1 MANRLTTHLALFV
14 AAAVSLFSVSAMAE
28 APAATS
34 SLKGYW
40 NGIAD
45 DGAPVT
51 AGDLAITRLT
61 VDLVQRGGM
70 VDATIEAELSHRSQ
84 QNDDPIEARL
94 SLLLPQQAVITGY
107 ALDID
112 GTLVA
117 GTLLDQPKARRVYEA
132 EVRKGIDPGLAEVSG
147 NRFNTRIFP
156 IAQGKSRTIRVH
168 FSAPA
173 DALQG
178 FALPWIGAP
187 VTGPVTIRY
196 SGTAI
201 SGAPLLALPWGPSIQ
216 AKRSGNAWKAEATVA
231 SVSAA
236 TGVLAVRGTKL
247 PDDLVVSEHAN
258 GRAFFELAA
267 RPAITSSAGPEA
279 PERLRVYWDRSW
291 SRSDDALDA
300 EIALLT
306 AYLAARPASAID
318 LVSFAEDAPAIA
330 SFTSA
335 AGLRAALA
343 EQTYLGA
350 TRLTGLDTL
359 KLADAGQCLLFT
371 DGARSLD
378 PAAEFAPDCRLSVI
392 ASAPDADTA
401 YLGNLAQDSGG
412 RLFQLTAANSG
423 EVLTALLNPGP
434 GVVRV
439 RSVSGRRLPF
449 RALATAGGGWH
460 IVAPMHGEE
469 GVSLWIADARG
480 RVTIERFEW
489 DGAGRERHDG
499 AAALWAAGEV
509 ARLADDPAD
518 RDAMVDLARKFQVA
532 SASLAFL
539 VLESAEQY
547 VAADVA
553 PPAGGFDAEWR
564 ETYRELRKEKDDEAQ
579 EVLAEHLA
587 TVRGNWRER
596 KAWWETRFNPESRA
610 KKSRDQDGGADA
622 AAAAEFA
629 PPPPPAPTV
638 MPPPQGYLPAPTESA
653 AAEMADDG
661 AGADIIVTS
670 QRRSSSMQDVP
681 VAISALSG
689 NAMGDSKVE
698 IADLLSDGPY
708 IKALDAAAPAARE
721 AVLRE
726 QAKQYGS
733 LAGFWLEV
741 AEWYRVKGDA
751 ATATRLLLTA
761 LDAPTADEET
771 RQIVAFRLERDGR
784 IDDAIAI
791 LERFAALNAE
801 RPQPRRL
808 LALALAKRGRPAD
821 LERAFALL
829 TDVAMKP
836 YPSAFEGID
845 VVALMEANALIP
857 ALDKA
862 GAKWR
867 LDPEFVALLDTDV
880 RLVIEWTNDD
890 ADIDLWVIEPNGE
903 RVFYSNKLSAAGGTI
918 SNDMTDGYGP
928 EEYVVRRARSGE
940 YKVRIHGYSP
950 DRINPNGTGRVTVR
964 LIRDFG
970 RASQKEQLVD
980 AEIGFGKDDG
990 QGDGSRGIATL
1001 KVPPRR

>member
-14 AAAVSLFSVSAMAE
+14 AAAVSLFSVSVMAE

-45 DGAPVT
+45 DDSPVT

-187 VTGPVTIRY
+187 VTGSVMVRY

-201 SGAPLLALPWGPSIQ
+201 SGAPLLALPWGTSIQ
-216 AKRSGNAWKAEATVA
+216 AKRSGNAWKAEASVPSVA
-231 SVSAA
+231 VA
-236 TGVLAVRGTKL
+236 TGTLAITGTKL
-247 PDDLVVSEHAN
+247 SDQLVVSDHTN
-258 GRAFFELAA
+258 GQAFFELAA
-267 RPAITSSAGPEA
+267 KSDVAGSANPAVPG
-279 PERLRVYWDRSW
+279 RLRVYWDRSW

-300 EIALLT
+300 EIALLD
-306 AYLAARPASAID
+306 AYLASRPASAID
-318 LVSFAEDAPAIA
+318 LVTFAEDTPSIA
-330 SFTSA
+330 SFA
-335 AGLRAALA
+335 NPADLRKALA
-343 EQTYLGA
+343 GQVYLGA
-350 TRLTGLDTL
+350 TRLAGLDAL

-412 RLFQLTAANSG
+412 RLFQLTATNSG

-449 RALATAGGGWH
+449 RALSTAGGGWH

-469 GVSLWIADARG
+469 GVSLWIADAKG

-539 VLESAEQY
+539 VLESPEQY
-547 VAADVA
+547 VEADVA
-553 PPAGGFDAEWR
+553 PPAAGFDAEWR
-564 ETYRELRKEKDDEAQ
+564 ETYRELRKEKDEEAQ
-579 EVLAEHLA
+579 EVLADHLA
-587 TVRGNWRER
+587 MVRENWRER

-622 AAAAEFA
+622 AAAFEAA
-629 PPPPPAPTV
+629 PPPPPAPMV
-638 MPPPQGYLPAPTESA
+638 APPPPAYLPAPTESA

-661 AGADIIVTS
+661 YGAEVIVTA

-681 VAISALSG
+681 VAISMLSG

-708 IKALDAAAPAARE
+708 IKALDAAAPASRE
-721 AVLRE
+721 VVLRE

-733 LAGFWLEV
+733 LAGFWLDV

-784 IDDAIAI
+784 IDDAIAL

-829 TDVAMKP
+829 TDVALKP

-845 VVALMEANALIP
+845 VVALMEANSLIP

-862 GAKWR
+862 GANWR

-903 RVFYSNKLSAAGGTI
+903 RVYYSNKLSAAGGTI

-928 EEYVVRRARSGE
+928 EEYVMRRARSGE

-970 RASQKEQLVD
+970 RASHKEQLVD
-980 AEIGFGKDDG
+980 AEIGFGKDEE
-990 QGDGSRGIATL
+990 QSDGSRGIATL
-1001 KVPPRR
+1001 TVPQRR